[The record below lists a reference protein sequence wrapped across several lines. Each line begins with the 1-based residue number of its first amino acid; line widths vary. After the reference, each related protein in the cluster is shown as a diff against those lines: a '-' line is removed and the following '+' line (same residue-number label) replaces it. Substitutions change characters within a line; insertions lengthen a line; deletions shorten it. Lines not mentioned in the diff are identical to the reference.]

1 MPLPKPKPNEDRD
14 KFISRCISDPITE
27 TEFPDLSQRI
37 AVCVTQ
43 YDKKD
48 E

>member
-1 MPLPKPKPNEDRD
+1 MPLPKPTKDENRD
-14 KFISRCISDPITE
+14 KFISRCISDKIVE
-27 TEFPDLSQRI
+27 KEFPDLSQRI

-48 E
+48 D